1 MPIWRQHRCRSV
13 DQRRGLSAIQLLLVL
28 PVILMLAWIGLEIGT
43 VVRSANGAK
52 SAADAV
58 ALAAAARYAD
68 GRDAVRVDAF
78 AAAAANS
85 GPNGPI
91 TVLIADGPAG
101 GGDVEFGTWDEDSR
115 TFSSE
120 TNGGPAARV
129 TIRFAVD
136 HPNGAPPL
144 IFNGFFKAS
153 LAALNRTSIAVYN
166 PPRHITSLLAVADSG
181 TGIDMEGSA
190 RMTARGGVT
199 VASGSQLAVRVVGGA
214 RIEVPIVR
222 VPGTMDELS
231 GTHIDGAI
239 KSQTDVPD
247 DPFASIAMPVITAG
261 LAEEI
266 DHDGMGFTH
275 VAPGVHLG
283 LLATGGNIILDP
295 GQHQFVS
302 GISLSGSAVLEL
314 NAATIQLADGAAF
327 NLSGN
332 SSVVGTAGNAWGEW
346 PGHWIV
352 QRGTPADWRISDTAV
367 LAVDGHCYAPDSKI
381 TMSDG
386 AMVSMRSA
394 IVNSVMESSIA
405 KLHLDGEIDALRE
418 PVVPGRARLVK

>member
-1 MPIWRQHRCRSV
+1 
-13 DQRRGLSAIQLLLVL
+13 LSAIQFVLVF
-28 PVILMLAWIGLEIGT
+28 PVLLMLAWIGLEIGI

-91 TVLIADGPAG
+91 TVLIAEGPAG

-115 TFSSE
+115 TFLSD

-190 RMTARGGVT
+190 LMTARGGVT

-222 VPGTMDELS
+222 VPGTMDETS

-239 KSQTDVPD
+239 KSQTDIPD

-283 LLATGGNIILDP
+283 LLAAGGNIILDP

-332 SSVVGTAGNAWGEW
+332 SSVVGTAGNAWSEW

-381 TMSDG
+381 TISDG

-394 IVNSVMESSIA
+394 IVNSVTESSVA

>member
-1 MPIWRQHRCRSV
+1 MNKKGQDPADWL
-13 DQRRGLSAIQLLLVL
+13 GLALFRTINALLAFAAL
-28 PVILMLAWIGLEIGT
+28 LMLAWLGVEIGI

-68 GRDAVRVDAF
+68 GHDAVRVDAF
-78 AAAAANS
+78 AAAGANS

-91 TVLIADGPAG
+91 SVLIAEGPAG

-115 TFSSE
+115 TFSSNP
-120 TNGGPAARV
+120 NGGPAARV
-129 TIRFAVD
+129 TIRFAAD
-136 HPNGAPPL
+136 HPNGAPSL
-144 IFNGFFKAS
+144 IFNGFFKA
-153 LAALNRTSIAVYN
+153 LPVALERTSIAVYN

-181 TGIDMEGSA
+181 SGIDMEGSA

-199 VASGSQLAVRVVGGA
+199 VASASQLAVRVVGGA

-222 VPGTMDELS
+222 VPGTMDEPS
-231 GTHIDGAI
+231 ATHIDGAI
-239 KSQTDVPD
+239 KNQTDIPD
-247 DPFASIAMPVITAG
+247 DPFASIAMPVIIAG
-261 LAEEI
+261 LAEAI

-275 VAPGVHLG
+275 VPPGVHLG
-283 LLATGGNIILDP
+283 LVAAGGNIVLDP
-295 GQHQFVS
+295 GEHQFVA

-314 NAATIQLADGAAF
+314 NAATIQLADGAAI
-327 NLSGN
+327 NLTEN
-332 SSVVGTAGNAWGEW
+332 SSVVGTAGSAWRAW

-352 QRGTPADWRISDTAV
+352 QRGTPADWHISDTAV
-367 LAVDGHCYAPDSKI
+367 LSVDGHCYAPNSKVTI
-381 TMSDG
+381 SDG

-394 IVNSVMESSIA
+394 IVNSITESSVA
-405 KLHLDGEIDALRE
+405 KLHLGGEIDALRE